1 MFKKNTNYLKHIIII
16 LVVIAII
23 FAIIGIFGAKEAIS
37 DPIAKLIDEELIVNG
52 FVSYF
57 QDKVTKPQ
65 IYDDSPVLGDAD
77 APVTIFEFSC
87 FACPYSAEVQ
97 QILKQVMNKYHEQ
110 VKIVWKDLPMVEVY
124 DDALLAHQ
132 AARCAGQQGKFWQYH
147 DLLWQNQADFSIGN
161 LSNLARVAGL
171 NLADFET
178 CLNGDEALFALK
190 KDTDEANDLLISG
203 TPHFYINSQEL
214 LGAVK
219 FEDFTRIINVELNK
233 K

>member
-1 MFKKNTNYLKHIIII
+1 MWRNPVTWLLFVVVLVLAVAIFITAKNQP
-16 LVVIAII
+16 
-23 FAIIGIFGAKEAIS
+23 KE
-37 DPIAKLIDEELIVNG
+37 
-52 FVSYF
+52 
-57 QDKVTKPQ
+57 TKPTPPVNSAIGSTKLPSQ
-65 IYDDSPVLGDAD
+65 VSIFPSDPVLGTAEAKVNIIEFGDFECIYCAEV
-77 APVTIFEFSC
+77 AVTIKKVINEN
-87 FACPYSAEVQ
+87 PG
-97 QILKQVMNKYHEQ
+97 
-110 VKIVWKDLPMVEVY
+110 KIRLVWKDFPIPSHTN
-124 DDALLAHQ
+124 AQ
-132 AARCAGQQGKFWQYH
+132 AAAEAAQCAARQGKFWQYH